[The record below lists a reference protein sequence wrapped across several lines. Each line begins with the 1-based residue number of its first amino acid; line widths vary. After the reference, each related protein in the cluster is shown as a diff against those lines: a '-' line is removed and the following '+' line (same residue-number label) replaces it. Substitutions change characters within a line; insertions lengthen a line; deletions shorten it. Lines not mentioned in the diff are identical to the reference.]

1 VFLAAPSAYEWD
13 DLTHALAAYTDLGG
27 DARFATAEDRVS
39 NGSQLSEALAA
50 VFATRT
56 AEEWEPELLA
66 HDVACVV
73 AQAGPSEACIMEGDD
88 GLARLE
94 GQTVELE
101 HPVIGKYLRLKPLV
115 SFSRSEGL
123 AQDAPLLGQDTDAV
137 LTEYGYDSNQIA
149 DLRARGVIGS

>member
-1 VFLAAPSAYEWD
+1 VFLAAPAAHEWD
-13 DLTHALAAYTDLGG
+13 ALTHALAAHADLGA
-27 DARFATAEDRVS
+27 DARFASTEDRVK
-39 NGSQLSEALAA
+39 NGSQLSEALEA

-56 AEEWEPELLA
+56 AEEWEADLLA
-66 HDVACVV
+66 RDIACVV
-73 AQAGPSEACIMEGDD
+73 AQAGPSEVCIMEGDD

-115 SFSRSEGL
+115 GFSRSEGR
-123 AQDAPLLGQDTDAV
+123 AQDAPLLGQDTDSV
-137 LTEYGYDSNQIA
+137 LSEFGYDGDQIA